1 MISVLLSISRI
12 LHNPKTAIQCLP
24 FHGNQIDYHSNQTRT
39 AVSRSVHHDPK
50 RDTTNVRLALRNTSC
65 IWSKGFRHD

>member
-1 MISVLLSISRI
+1 MISVLRSITRI

-24 FHGNQIDYHSNQTRT
+24 FHSKQKDYHSNQTRT

-50 RDTTNVRLALRNTSC
+50 RDTTNERLALRNTSC